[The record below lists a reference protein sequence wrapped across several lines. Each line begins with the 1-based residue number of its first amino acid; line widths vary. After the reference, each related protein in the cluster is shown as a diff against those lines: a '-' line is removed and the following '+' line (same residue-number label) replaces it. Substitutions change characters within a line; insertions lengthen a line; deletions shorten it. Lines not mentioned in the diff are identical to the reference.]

1 MSREYAEK
9 KIKEA
14 LISCGGNL
22 ALARQQVISWAKNDP
37 QLLNALVR
45 PHLNGIVS
53 YQVER
58 VASGRSEPK
67 MNEPPQVRQQAQ
79 QGGEEFGMD
88 ILRAVAASG
97 AAVFGQENN
106 AAPMKRKATVSKQHV
121 DAMRQ
126 IAALGEKNV
135 KNAGIKRKPDA

>member
-9 KIKEA
+9 RIKEA

-22 ALARQQVISWAKNDP
+22 TLARQQVISWAKNDP

-45 PHLNGIVS
+45 PHLNGIVA

-67 MNEPPQVRQQAQ
+67 IKAPAPVRRSQQ
-79 QGGEEFGMD
+79 QGDEFGMD
-88 ILRAVAASG
+88 ILRAVASTN
-97 AAVFGQENN
+97 AAIFGQESN
-106 AAPMKRKATVSKQHV
+106 AAPMNRKGAVSKQHIET
-121 DAMRQ
+121 MRQ
-126 IAALGEKNV
+126 IVALGERNV
-135 KNAGIKRKPDA
+135 KNAGIKKT